1 MENLKNITP
10 VEDFN
15 WDAYENG
22 EAVTSMSHE
31 DLEKAYD
38 GTLNKV
44 NDREVVDGTVIAMN
58 KREVVVNIGYK
69 SDGIITRNEYTNEAN
84 VDLTTLVSVGD
95 TMEAKV
101 LKVNA
106 KDIYFTSGG
115 TESDNLALIGCARAN
130 RRAGNHLITT
140 SIEHPAILNTMR
152 YLEEEEGFRV
162 TYLPVDASGRVNLDA
177 LKEALCPETI
187 LVSVMYV
194 NNEVGTLQPIDEAVK
209 IVKEYNSS
217 ILFHSD
223 AVQGFGKYHIY
234 PKRQKID
241 LLSASGHKI
250 HGPKGSGF
258 LYIKDKTKIHPLL
271 NGGGQQ
277 RGMRSGTENVPAI
290 AGLGVAAERIYT
302 GFEEKIDRMYT
313 LREHFIEEVTK
324 IPGVHVNGHTD
335 RSNAPHIVSVSTEG
349 VRAEVLLHAL
359 EDKEI
364 YVSAGSACSSNK
376 PSVSHTL
383 KSIGLKPELLDATI
397 RFSFC
402 VETTEEEIDYAVK
415 EMEALVPMLQKYTRH

>member
-1 MENLKNITP
+1 ME
-10 VEDFN
+10 
-15 WDAYENG
+15 AYLDNS
-22 EAVTSMSHE
+22 ATTR
-31 DLEKAYD
+31 AYP
-38 GTLNKV
+38 
-44 NDREVVDGTVIAMN
+44 E
-58 KREVVVNIGYK
+58 
-69 SDGIITRNEYTNEAN
+69 
-84 VDLTTLVSVGD
+84 VGD
-95 TMEAKV
+95 LVYKVMCQDYGNPSSMHQKGVDAEHYVKEAKETIAKV

-162 TYLPVDASGRVNLDA
+162 TYLPVDASGRVNLEA

-383 KSIGLKPELLDATI
+383 KSIGLKPEFLDATI

-415 EMEALVPMLQKYTRH
+415 EMAALVPMLQKYTRH

>member
-1 MENLKNITP
+1 ME
-10 VEDFN
+10 
-15 WDAYENG
+15 AYLDNS
-22 EAVTSMSHE
+22 ATTRCS
-31 DLEKAYD
+31 
-38 GTLNKV
+38 
-44 NDREVVDGTVIAMN
+44 DRACQLM
-58 KREVVVNIGYK
+58 
-69 SDGIITRNEYTNEAN
+69 
-84 VDLTTLVSVGD
+84 VDLLTKDYGNPSSLHMKGIEAERFVETAKKKIAKTLRVS
-95 TMEAKV
+95 EKE
-101 LKVNA
+101 
-106 KDIYFTSGG
+106 IIFTSGG
-115 TESDNLALIGCARAN
+115 TESNNLAIIGAAMAN
-130 RRAGNHLITT
+130 RRAGNHIITT
-140 SIEHPAILNTMR
+140 SIEHASVENPMEFLKEQGFEITYLSVDENGIIS
-152 YLEEEEGFRV
+152 LEELEEAV
-162 TYLPVDASGRVNLDA
+162 T
-177 LKEALCPETI
+177 EQTI
-187 LVSVMYV
+187 LVSMMQV
-194 NNEVGTLQPIDEAVK
+194 NNEIGAVEPIAEAGALIK
-209 IVKEYNSS
+209 QCNPQT
-217 ILFHSD
+217 LFHVD
-223 AVQGFGKYHIY
+223 AIQSYGKMRIY
-234 PKRQKID
+234 PAKMHVD
-241 LLSASGHKI
+241 LLSVSGHKI

-415 EMEALVPMLQKYTRH
+415 EMAALVPMLQKYTRH